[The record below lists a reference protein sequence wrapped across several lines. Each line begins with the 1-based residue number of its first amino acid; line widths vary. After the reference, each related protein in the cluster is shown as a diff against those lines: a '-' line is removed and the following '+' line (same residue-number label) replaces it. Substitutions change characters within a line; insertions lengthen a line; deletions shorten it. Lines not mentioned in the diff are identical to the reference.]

1 MGIAQ
6 NPFRRYQSH
15 LRLAALTRAV
25 ARLRSG
31 GRSDKISY
39 VVLCWPARRARW
51 PAKYASAKYRYNE
64 TPIKPG
70 VATQPG
76 ILTHLSSRQRGR
88 SIGRA
93 STRID
98 FADDLALFHTS
109 TIAKGS
115 TQTCAKPD
123 LNRNTALPSQ
133 WWDFLTS
140 CTLTRNE
147 GETMTEEKWA
157 EPSNLIVEQIEI
169 GPMQNFTY
177 VIGCR
182 RTHEVVI
189 VDPAW
194 DVTNLVEHINNKG
207 YNLTAALATHYHP
220 DHVGGSFGNNEVEG
234 VAKLMEIN
242 PVKVHAHKLEVPGLK
257 KVTALSDSD
266 IVSVESGDTLK
277 VGDIEIEFLHTPGHT
292 PGSQCF
298 RVKNTLISGDTLF
311 INGCGRVDL
320 PGSNSEDMY
329 HSMCKLC
336 GLPDDTLLLPGHNYG
351 HVPNA
356 TMGETKQMNT
366 YLRIDNID
374 TWKTI
379 MGG

>member
-1 MGIAQ
+1 M
-6 NPFRRYQSH
+6 S
-15 LRLAALTRAV
+15 
-25 ARLRSG
+25 
-31 GRSDKISY
+31 
-39 VVLCWPARRARW
+39 
-51 PAKYASAKYRYNE
+51 E
-64 TPIKPG
+64 E
-70 VATQPG
+70 
-76 ILTHLSSRQRGR
+76 
-88 SIGRA
+88 
-93 STRID
+93 
-98 FADDLALFHTS
+98 
-109 TIAKGS
+109 
-115 TQTCAKPD
+115 
-123 LNRNTALPSQ
+123 Q
-133 WWDFLTS
+133 WT
-140 CTLTRNE
+140 
-147 GETMTEEKWA
+147 

-220 DHVGGSFGNNEVEG
+220 DHVGGSFRNNEVEG

-336 GLPDDTLLLPGHNYG
+336 SLPDDTLLLPGHNYG

-366 YLRIDNID
+366 YLRIDDID